1 MTEVFIHGLG
11 QGPESWAGVLSRLP
25 AGGKAFVPDLPRL
38 AGGRS
43 VIYDGLYG
51 ALARELD
58 ALEGPL
64 ALCGLSLGAVLAL
77 NYALD
82 RPQRVRAL
90 ALIAPQYRMPRLLLG
105 VQSAVFRLLPRR
117 AFGGMGF
124 SKRDVIALTSS
135 MRRLDFTPRL
145 GKLACPA
152 LIVCGG
158 RDRANMRAAETL
170 AALLPEARLETVAGG
185 GHELNADAPEE
196 LARLLGGYLSDMA

>member
-1 MTEVFIHGLG
+1 M
-11 QGPESWAGVLSRLP
+11 
-25 AGGKAFVPDLPRL
+25 PDLPRL

-43 VIYDGLYG
+43 AEYAVLYG
-51 ALARELD
+51 ALAREMD

-105 VQSAVFRLLPRR
+105 VQSAVFHLMPRR

-158 RDRANMRAAETL
+158 RDRANMRAAEAL